1 MIDRILNSDKIKRLI
16 LSIKNIPYLF
26 LDFLLISFAV
36 FNNLIKY
43 KKLYKKEMQIVTA
56 SDNIFFESLCQLI
69 RNLKKYE
76 EDIQIIIYDIGLE
89 REQKSKLLTEFK
101 DIKYKEF
108 NFSNYPVF
116 IGKRD
121 EYKKLGHYAWKS
133 IIIHKELTESKN
145 QILWFDTGN
154 LITKKLTLLR
164 IVLTAYGIFSP
175 ISNGTIKEWTHIETL
190 KYLQVSKSIQNK
202 RNLTGGI
209 IGFDWSNH
217 YARKIAEDWKKYSTK
232 KECIA
237 PPGSDRGNHRQDQSI
252 FSILKY
258 KEKNIKA
265 IPKNKKLFGLR
276 VNQNPG
282 IKIYLSD
289 SYKNKKRKN
298 LKEEWLKENFEI
310 STNTIKA
317 SNIVWILDIEDIN
330 KIPKKILNQN
340 EVILMVDKDYFS
352 STTRGLTIFENKKEY
367 IDYFAIKNNEKDYIL
382 SQGTFNNE
390 MIISYQDLPELK
402 NKIVSLVSNN

>member
-1 MIDRILNSDKIKRLI
+1 M
-16 LSIKNIPYLF
+16 
-26 LDFLLISFAV
+26 
-36 FNNLIKY
+36 
-43 KKLYKKEMQIVTA
+43 
-56 SDNIFFESLCQLI
+56 
-69 RNLKKYE
+69 
-76 EDIQIIIYDIGLE
+76 
-89 REQKSKLLTEFK
+89 
-101 DIKYKEF
+101 
-108 NFSNYPVF
+108 
-116 IGKRD
+116 
-121 EYKKLGHYAWKS
+121 
-133 IIIHKELTESKN
+133 
-145 QILWFDTGN
+145 
-154 LITKKLTLLR
+154 
-164 IVLTAYGIFSP
+164 
-175 ISNGTIKEWTHIETL
+175 
-190 KYLQVSKSIQNK
+190 
-202 RNLTGGI
+202 
-209 IGFDWSNH
+209 
-217 YARKIAEDWKKYSTK
+217 
-232 KECIA
+232 
-237 PPGSDRGNHRQDQSI
+237 
-252 FSILKY
+252 KY

-352 STTRGLTIFENKKEY
+352 SPTRGLTIFENKKEY